1 MSSPSSSPAPVIYG
15 IPNCDT
21 VKKARKWLDERQIA
35 YRFHDYRRD
44 GLEAAQLQA
53 FIARLGVTALLNMRG
68 TTWRGLDEA
77 TRAQAQQPEGALQ
90 LMLTHPALIKRPLLQ
105 QGERLLLGFQADS
118 YAAFFAE
125 EAL

>member
-1 MSSPSSSPAPVIYG
+1 MTTPSSSPAPVIYG
-15 IPNCDT
+15 IKNCDT

-35 YRFHDYRRD
+35 YRFHDYRSD
-44 GLEAAQLQA
+44 GLEAALLHD
-53 FIARLGVTALLNMRG
+53 FIARLGVTALLNTRG

-77 TRAQAQQPEGALQ
+77 TRAQAQQAEGALQ
-90 LMLTHPALIKRPLLQ
+90 LMLAHPALIKRPLLH
-105 QGERLLLGFQADS
+105 QGERLLLGFKAET